1 MIGEGL
7 SYLGDAERKT
17 TKSTKVQ
24 RNPLSKTFVRGR
36 SDEGPETVRRE
47 IKPNSS
53 RRVDHKACFGFC
65 SFPFVQLTIGIESF
79 LRRQVS

>member
-53 RRVDHKACFGFC
+53 RRVDHRRV
-65 SFPFVQLTIGIESF
+65 SDSVSF
-79 LRRQVS
+79 LSFS